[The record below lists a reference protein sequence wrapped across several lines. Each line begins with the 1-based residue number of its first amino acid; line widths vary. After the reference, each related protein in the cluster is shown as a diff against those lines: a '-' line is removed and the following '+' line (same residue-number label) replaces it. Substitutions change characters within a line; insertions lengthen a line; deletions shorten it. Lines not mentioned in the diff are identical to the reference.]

1 MTEETEA
8 TSTATRRHAVSILK
22 ANSFRVVD
30 GKQIVG
36 TCFKVAGSNYLIT
49 CAHVVTNAWSQ
60 SNSTLRILDAN
71 DTSHVFEVTAG
82 DRGLDVAILSCPT
95 FPEVEGLCLGSY
107 DDIEEGDE
115 VLFTGF
121 PFGYDYHVTH
131 KGMVSAKAL
140 INGRQSIQVDA
151 SVNRGNSGGPCA
163 VYRDGNVVVVGI
175 VATRL
180 VGYNHAVFD
189 REHASL
195 LKQIQGFGENY
206 GIVIGVTRM
215 LGMVFNIFSPILK
228 EMDRFLN
235 VGFGEA
241 VSIDY
246 AKSAIASI
254 SNGED

>member
-1 MTEETEA
+1 MQTD
-8 TSTATRRHAVSILK
+8 SQRHVVSILK

-36 TCFKVAGSNYLIT
+36 TCFKVAGSDFLIT
-49 CAHVVTNAWSQ
+49 CAHVVTNSWSQ
-60 SNSTLRILDAN
+60 SISTLRILDQN
-71 DTSHVFEVTAG
+71 DISHVFEVTSC
-82 DRGLDVAILSCPT
+82 DRGLDVAILSCAT
-95 FPEVEGLCLGSY
+95 FPSVEGLHLGSY

-140 INGRQSIQVDA
+140 INSRQSIQVDA

-163 VYRDGNVVVVGI
+163 ISVGGKVVVVGI

-180 VGYNHAVFD
+180 VGYNHQVFE
-189 REHASL
+189 REHRSL
-195 LKQIQGFGENY
+195 LEQIQGFGDKNTLT
-206 GIVIGVTRM
+206 VAFTRM
-215 LGMVFNIFSPILK
+215 IAVVFNIFSPILK
-228 EMDRFLN
+228 QMDRFLN
-235 VGFGEA
+235 VGLGEA

-246 AKSAIASI
+246 AKNAIAAI
-254 SNGED
+254 HNVDRQPRTT